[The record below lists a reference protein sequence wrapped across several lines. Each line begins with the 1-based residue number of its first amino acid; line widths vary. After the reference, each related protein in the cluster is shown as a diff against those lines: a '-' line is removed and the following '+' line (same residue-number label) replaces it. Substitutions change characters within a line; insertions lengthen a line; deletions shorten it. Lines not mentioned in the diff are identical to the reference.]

1 MIALSILVSAVHAV
15 RPVVRGGEVWI
26 AAGFGLM
33 HGLAFATL
41 LGGLD
46 LGTGSLVTELRGFNL
61 GIELSQLLVVALI
74 MPSLIVLSATRIYP
88 AVRSVLAILG
98 ILLAAAWLA
107 ERTTLIRTNP
117 FDVVAKILVEH
128 PFHVAAVLACVAAT
142 PLRVAWSVHAERHAM
157 APPT

>member
-1 MIALSILVSAVHAV
+1 
-15 RPVVRGGEVWI
+15 VWI

-46 LGTGSLVTELRGFNL
+46 VGTGSLVTELLGFNL
-61 GIELSQLLVVALI
+61 GIELSQLFVVALI
-74 MPSLIVLSATRIYP
+74 MPSLIVLSGTRLYRV
-88 AVRSVLAILG
+88 VRTALMGLG

-117 FDVVAKILVEH
+117 LDVVATILGD
-128 PFHVAAVLACVAAT
+128 T
-142 PLRVAWSVHAERHAM
+142 PLPPGCRPGLCRGGRAARS
-157 APPT
+157 APS